1 MSRRIPHVNTRSG
14 GFRATRSLGAAVAV
28 CALGAAIAAAGQAT
42 FKTGARTVAVYAT
55 VTDPGGRL
63 VPDLTRDDF
72 DIEDDGKRQDIT
84 VFANEIQPITV
95 VMLLDR
101 SGSMEGNFD
110 LVRTAAERFVTELVP
125 ADQARIGSF
134 SNRIQLDPRT
144 FTSNRDELVEVLR
157 TQLQERGPTP
167 LWNAVNVGITA
178 LLHEEGR
185 RVILVFTDGTDFP
198 MNFRTNN
205 STLKDVMKRA
215 DEENVMVYAIGF
227 NGQRAPTSIGPPG
240 RGGARGGRGGS
251 RGGFG
256 TTPPIMPVGRPDP
269 GLTTIAAETGGGY
282 FEVTSTTDLAA
293 SFRRVADEL
302 HHQYVIGFTPTVLDG
317 KTHRLALGVKGGLVA
332 RARRSYLATREQ

>member
-1 MSRRIPHVNTRSG
+1 MKQL
-14 GFRATRSLGAAVAV
+14 SLFLAFGVSVCGVGLAA
-28 CALGAAIAAAGQAT
+28 QAT
-42 FKTGARTVAVYAT
+42 FRSGTRTVAVYAT
-55 VTDPGGRL
+55 VTEPGGRL

-72 DIEDDGKRQDIT
+72 DINDDGKRQDIT

-101 SGSMEGNFD
+101 SGSMEGNFE
-110 LVRTAAERFVTELVP
+110 LVRDAAERFVAELLP
-125 ADQARIGSF
+125 ADKARIGSF
-134 SNRIQLDPRT
+134 SNRIQVDPRT
-144 FTSNRDELVEVLR
+144 FTSNRDELVEILR

-227 NGQRAPTSIGPPG
+227 SGQAVSIGPGGRGAPFPG
-240 RGGARGGRGGS
+240 RGARGGRGGS
-251 RGGFG
+251 RGGPG
-256 TTPPIMPVGRPDP
+256 PAGPIMPVGRPDP
-269 GLTTIAAETGGGY
+269 GLATIAAETGGGY

-293 SFRRVADEL
+293 SFKRVADEL
-302 HHQYVIGFTPTVLDG
+302 HHQYVIGFTPAVLDG
-317 KTHRLALGVKGGLVA
+317 KTHRLAVRVRGAGLVA